1 MAVEHSTET
10 QKLTNELD
18 ELQEELSRAILAM
31 LAGANSLLDRLN
43 DETCGAALAAQD
55 LVEMACAK
63 AEALYLNLTEIGVNH
78 G

>member
-18 ELQEELSRAILAM
+18 ELQELSRAILAM